1 MDELDRKI
9 IVFLEKNSRIAN
21 VELAEKLG
29 ISEGT
34 VRNRL
39 ERLLSEKTI
48 RFTVETVSKV
58 GFKAVVLIRF
68 NPQKPTAALVKF
80 LLLLKGIR
88 GVKEVSGE
96 WDVVCSVSVDSPE
109 DYNEIIEKIRVFDGV
124 EQTVS
129 LIVLKSS

>member
-9 IVFLEKNSRIAN
+9 VILLEKNSRIAN
-21 VELAEKLG
+21 VELAQKLG
-29 ISEGT
+29 VSEGT

-39 ERLLSEKTI
+39 ERLLHGKTI
-48 RFTVETVSKV
+48 RFTLETASKV

-68 NPQKPTAALVKF
+68 NPQKATATLVKF
-80 LLLLKGIR
+80 LLPLGGIR

-109 DYNEIIEKIRVFDGV
+109 DYNGLIERIRTFDGV
-124 EQTVS
+124 EQTES